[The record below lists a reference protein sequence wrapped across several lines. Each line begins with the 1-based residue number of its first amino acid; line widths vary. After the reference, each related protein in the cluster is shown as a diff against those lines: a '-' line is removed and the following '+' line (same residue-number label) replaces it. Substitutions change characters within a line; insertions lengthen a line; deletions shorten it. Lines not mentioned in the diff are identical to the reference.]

1 MRRAKVQPEDS
12 GMEEIE
18 RKTKLKETMESLN
31 KLIEKMDRKKDE
43 MLEKARA
50 AMARGSQTSLN
61 LAKVG
66 LANALS
72 TRKRAEEMLLQ
83 LDIMSSMRDITELT
97 KGFLSVVS
105 ETCGEIQAFSK
116 GNNFNKVSKEMAKA
130 FEAVNEQSDGIA
142 ELMESS
148 SMSMDA
154 LNFNFSGELQD
165 EVDALIGGT
174 AAAAENAMDDEITAK
189 IERLK
194 RTE

>member
-1 MRRAKVQPEDS
+1 MKRRQQQPEDA
-12 GMEEIE
+12 GMAEIE
-18 RKTKLKETMESLN
+18 RKTRLKETMESLN
-31 KLIEKMDRKKDE
+31 KLVEKMERKKDE

-72 TRKRAEEMLLQ
+72 TKKRAEEMLLQ

-97 KGFLSVVS
+97 KGFLTVVQD
-105 ETCGEIQAFSK
+105 TCGDIQAFSK
-116 GNNFNKVSKEMAKA
+116 NNNFNKVSKEMNKA
-130 FEAVNEQSDGIA
+130 FEAVNEQSEGLSQ
-142 ELMESS
+142 LMESS
-148 SMSMDA
+148 TMSMDA
-154 LNFNFSGELQD
+154 LNFNFSVELQD
-165 EVDALIGGT
+165 EVDALIGG
-174 AAAAENAMDDEITAK
+174 AAAATQDAMDDEITAK

>member
-1 MRRAKVQPEDS
+1 MKRRQQQPEDA
-12 GMEEIE
+12 GMVEIE
-18 RKTKLKETMESLN
+18 RKTRLKETMESLS
-31 KLIEKMDRKKDE
+31 KLVEKMERKKDE

-72 TRKRAEEMLLQ
+72 TKKRAEEMLLQ

-97 KGFLSVVS
+97 KGFLTVVQD
-105 ETCGEIQAFSK
+105 TCGDIQAFSK
-116 GNNFNKVSKEMAKA
+116 GNNFNRVGKEMSKA
-130 FEAVNEQSDGIA
+130 FEAVNEQSEGLA
-142 ELMESS
+142 QLMEAST
-148 SMSMDA
+148 MSMDA
-154 LNFNFSGELQD
+154 MNFNFSADLQD
-165 EVDALIGGT
+165 EVDALIGG
-174 AAAAENAMDDEITAK
+174 AAAAKEDAMDDEITAK

>member
-1 MRRAKVQPEDS
+1 MKRRQQQPEDA
-12 GMEEIE
+12 GMAEIE
-18 RKTKLKETMESLN
+18 RKMRLKETMESLN
-31 KLIEKMDRKKDE
+31 KLVEKMERKKDE

-72 TRKRAEEMLLQ
+72 TKKRAEEMLLQ

-97 KGFLSVVS
+97 KGFLTVVQD
-105 ETCGEIQAFSK
+105 TCGDIQAFSK
-116 GNNFNKVSKEMAKA
+116 NNNFNKVSKEMNKA
-130 FEAVNEQSDGIA
+130 FEAVNEQSEGLSQ
-142 ELMESS
+142 LMESS
-148 SMSMDA
+148 TMSMDA
-154 LNFNFSGELQD
+154 LNFNFSVELQD
-165 EVDALIGGT
+165 EVDALIGG
-174 AAAAENAMDDEITAK
+174 AAAAKEDAMDDEITAK

>member
-105 ETCGEIQAFSK
+105 ETCGEIQAVSK

>member
-1 MRRAKVQPEDS
+1 MRRAKVQPEDA